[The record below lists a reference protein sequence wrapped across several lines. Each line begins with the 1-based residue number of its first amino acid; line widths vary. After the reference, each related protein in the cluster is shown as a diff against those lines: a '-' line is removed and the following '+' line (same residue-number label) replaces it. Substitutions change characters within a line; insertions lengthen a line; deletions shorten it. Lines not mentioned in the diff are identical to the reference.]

1 MGLATLLLLPLIAL
15 PILYFADISFISIF
29 DLRDSNPFSIV
40 FFISAGIF
48 FGLFIMW
55 FGDLPFFE
63 NTLVEYEK
71 MMANF
76 KINTWQA
83 FFLSICAGVGEE
95 ILFRGAIQPIL
106 GIWLTAIIFVGSHHY
121 LYNEK
126 LNKYNT
132 IPFVVMVSFLLGL
145 GVLLGW
151 IAEEFTLWHAIAIHF
166 SYDLVQFMYIREP
179 N

>member
-1 MGLATLLLLPLIAL
+1 MGLATLLLLPLIAV
-15 PILYFADISFISIF
+15 PILYFTDITFLSIF
-29 DLRDSNPFSIV
+29 DLGDSSVFSV
-40 FFISAGIF
+40 LFFISAGIF
-48 FGLFIMW
+48 FGLFIMR

-63 NTLVEYEK
+63 NTFVEYGK
-71 MMANF
+71 MLGNL
-76 KINTWQA
+76 KINTSQA

-95 ILFRGAIQPIL
+95 ILFRGAIQPVL

-126 LNKYNT
+126 LTKSNT
-132 IPFVVMVSFLLGL
+132 FPFIVMVSFLLGF

-151 IAEEFTLWHAIAIHF
+151 IADEFSLWHAIAIHF

>member
-1 MGLATLLLLPLIAL
+1 MGLATLLLLPLLAL
-15 PILYFADISFISIF
+15 PILYFTDTPFIGLFEFGDSSIF
-29 DLRDSNPFSIV
+29 SII

-55 FGDLPFFE
+55 FGDLRFFE
-63 NTLVEYEK
+63 NTLVEYGK
-71 MMANF
+71 MLSNL

-106 GIWLTAIIFVGSHHY
+106 GIGLTAVIFVGSHHY

-126 LNKYNT
+126 LTRKNT
-132 IPFVVMVSFLLGL
+132 APFIVMVCFLLGL
-145 GVLLGW
+145 GLLLGW
-151 IAEEFTLWHAIAIHF
+151 IADEFTLWHAIAIHF

-179 N
+179 S

>member
-1 MGLATLLLLPLIAL
+1 MGLATLLLLPLLAW
-15 PILYFADISFISIF
+15 PILYFNDTSFLGLFTLDGSSIF
-29 DLRDSNPFSIV
+29 SIL
-40 FFISAGIF
+40 FFISAGII

-55 FGDLPFFE
+55 FGDLSFFK
-63 NTLVEYEK
+63 NTLVEYGK
-71 MMANF
+71 MLGNL
-76 KINTWQA
+76 KINTQQA

-95 ILFRGAIQPIL
+95 ILFRGALQPIL

-126 LNKYNT
+126 FTKQNT
-132 IPFVVMVSFLLGL
+132 VPFMVMVSFLLGL
-145 GVLLGW
+145 GLLLGW
-151 IAEEFTLWHAIAIHF
+151 IAEEFSLWHAIAIHF

>member
-1 MGLATLLLLPLIAL
+1 MGLATLLLLPLLAL
-15 PILYFADISFISIF
+15 PILYFTDLSFLGLF
-29 DLRDSNPFSIV
+29 AFGDSSLFSIL

-55 FGDLPFFE
+55 FGDLPFFK
-63 NTLVEYEK
+63 NTLVEYGK
-71 MMANF
+71 MMSKL
-76 KINTWQA
+76 KINTQQA

-106 GIWLTAIIFVGSHHY
+106 GIWLTSIIFVGSHHY

-126 LNKYNT
+126 FTKQNT
-132 IPFVVMVSFLLGL
+132 FPFIVMVSFLLGL
-145 GVLLGW
+145 GLLLGW

-179 N
+179 S